1 MKMDGKVTISIN
13 DFDELRDKAKQ
24 FDELKREIQN
34 KMYMHFNDEQKEWI
48 LFVDKKKIEK
58 ILKEYNPEFE
68 VEEDDI
74 VEVVWQE

>member
-1 MKMDGKVTISIN
+1 MDGKVTISIN

>member
-1 MKMDGKVTISIN
+1 MDGKVTISIN
-13 DFDELRDKAKQ
+13 DFDKLRDKAKQ
-24 FDELKREIQN
+24 FDELKQEIQN
-34 KMYMHFNDEQKEWI
+34 KMYMHFNDEQEEWI

>member
-1 MKMDGKVTISIN
+1 MDGKVTISIN

-24 FDELKREIQN
+24 FDKLKREIQN
-34 KMYMHFNDEQKEWI
+34 KMYMHFNDEQEEWI